1 MTKIPTILH
10 ERKKCIK
17 GGAIPTLALK
27 MYWFII
33 VIGLFG
39 NVVLSKEGLAMA
51 LNETMVQMTEPAQ
64 RLAQVDKQGVLRWQD
79 NGQEVA
85 LFGVNYCLPSAS
97 AYRMV
102 GRIGASHDQ
111 TIDQDVCHFARM
123 GLDGIRLSFW
133 GDWECADSNGSLIDN
148 EHLRLLD
155 YLIYKTKER
164 GIYMLLSPIILYDSR
179 WPDAMSS
186 LIDGFSKIYPKDKM
200 GTDPN
205 AIKVQANYL
214 SQIMRHV
221 NRYTHLAYKDE
232 PAILAIELV
241 NEPFQHPEP
250 KDKPVEYIN
259 TLAKAIRDTPCNKP
273 IFFNASQDMRIA
285 AAIRDSMADG
295 AAFGWYPTELLAG
308 WSLRG
313 NFLPHA
319 DDYPWMLDPALAT
332 KAKIV
337 YEFDA
342 ADVSNSYMYPALAR
356 TFRSGGAQFAAMFTY
371 DPLAIASSN
380 IEFQTHYLN
389 LVYTPNKAVSFIIAT
404 QAFHNLPRLKSY
416 GKYPENTGF
425 GAFRVSYE
433 QDLSEMVTE
442 REFMYS
448 NNTQTNPPKPRMLEH
463 IVGCGSSPVVSYEGT
478 GSYFLDKL
486 QTGLWRLEVYPDAV
500 WVNDPFGK
508 HRLDREVSRVLW
520 RNWPME
526 INLLDLGRTFTVE
539 PRDKGNNFNTETKN
553 GTFTIRPGVYLLK
566 RDDVNTPTWQAAT
579 PFGHLLLGEF
589 AAPPEKE
596 LPIVVLHEP
605 ASWIVAGRAF
615 VVTATIPTS
624 KLPDAVTLYVW
635 RAPQKVFSE
644 YEMQRQKGYRYQ
656 AKVPAEKVKA
666 GLFKYCIAVQSGEKV
681 HAFPADIQGRPTDWD
696 FPMAKLWE
704 TLVVDANAP
713 IVLYDVSRDRNKLL
727 YSQYWGG
734 VQYAYDFVP
743 GMSTGRLA
751 LRIEVPSLKDEPQD
765 VSCRHPFA
773 KEIDTR
779 LEDMGQFKALCL
791 CVRAGQIATT
801 HFGIAL
807 IEKDGTAWG
816 TSVPVTTQ
824 WSEIRIP
831 LSQFVLTKAAMLPR
845 GWPKV
850 NPYWLGT
857 PADRGGKEDH
867 LRVENAET
875 IQFSVG
881 ARFLQKYTDGPHA
894 IELESVTLEKLH

>member
-1 MTKIPTILH
+1 MKNKIILFLILSTAANLSA
-10 ERKKCIK
+10 RQADRLIK
-17 GGAIPTLALK
+17 
-27 MYWFII
+27 
-33 VIGLFG
+33 
-39 NVVLSKEGLAMA
+39 
-51 LNETMVQMTEPAQ
+51 
-64 RLAQVDKQGVLRWQD
+64 VDEQGVMRWQD
-79 NGQEVA
+79 DNGEVA

-97 AYRMV
+97 AYRMAARV
-102 GRIGASHDQ
+102 GASYKQ
-111 TIDQDVCHFARM
+111 TIDQDVAHFARM

-133 GDWECADSNGSLIDN
+133 GDWECADANGNLIDN

-155 YLIYKTKER
+155 YLIYKAKER

-179 WPDAMSS
+179 WPDAMGSP
-186 LIDGFSKIYPKDKM
+186 IDGFSKIYHKDKM

-214 SQIMRHV
+214 SQIMQHV

-259 TLAKAIRDTPCNKP
+259 TLAKAICDTPCNKP
-273 IFFNASQDMRIA
+273 IFFNVSQDMRIA

-295 AAFGWYPTELLAG
+295 ATFGWYPTELLAG

-342 ADVSNSYMYPALAR
+342 ADVSNSYMYPAMAR

-371 DPLAIASSN
+371 DPLTIASTN

-389 LVYTPNKAVSFIIAT
+389 LVYTPNKAVSFIIAA

-433 QDLSEMVTE
+433 QDLSEMATE

-448 NNTQTNPPKPRMLEH
+448 NNTQTSPPKPQMLER

-486 QTGLWRLEVYPDAV
+486 QTGVWRLEVYPDAV
-500 WVNDPFGK
+500 WVNDPYGK

-520 RNWPME
+520 HDWPVE
-526 INLLDLGRTFTVE
+526 INLPDLGRTFTIE
-539 PRDKGNNFNTETKN
+539 PINEGNSHHTKTEN
-553 GTFTIRPGVYLLK
+553 GIFTIRPGVYLLN
-566 RDDVNTPTWQAAT
+566 RNDVN
-579 PFGHLLLGEF
+579 
-589 AAPPEKE
+589 APNMEASASFIAPGEKE
-596 LPIVVLHEP
+596 LPMVVLHEP
-605 ASWIVAGRAF
+605 VPEIAACRDF
-615 VVTATIPTS
+615 VVTATICNS
-624 KLPDAVTLYVW
+624 KLPDKVSLYVW
-635 RAPQKVFSE
+635 REPNKVFTE
-644 YEMQRQKGYRYQ
+644 YPMQRQKGYTYST
-656 AKVPAEKVKA
+656 KVPAEKLKN
-666 GLFKYCIAVQSGEKV
+666 GLIKYCIAVQSGEKV
-681 HAFPADIQGRPTDWD
+681 HTFPADIQGCPTDWD

-704 TLVVDANAP
+704 TLVVDGNTP

-734 VQYAYDFVP
+734 VQYAYDFVL
-743 GMSTGRLA
+743 GMSAGRLA

-765 VSCRHPFA
+765 VSCRHPFG
-773 KEIDTR
+773 EGIDTR
-779 LEDMGQFKALCL
+779 REDMGQFKALCL
-791 CVRAGQIATT
+791 RVRAGEKATT

-807 IEKDGTAWG
+807 IEKDGTIWG

-824 WSEIRIP
+824 WNEIRIP

-845 GWPKV
+845 GWPNKV

-867 LRVENAET
+867 LRIENVET

-894 IELESVTLEKLH
+894 IELESVTLI